1 MSMNIIIGIVA
12 REEEFDNINFRII
25 AKNNMKYLYGK
36 CSYIGIINYDGEV
49 DYNVLNL
56 CDGIIIPGGNKIYPY
71 HFKILEY
78 AIKNNI
84 PVLGIC
90 MGNQVIGLYSVD
102 SRDEDDLVRIDNHFG
117 STIRHSITTEK
128 NSFLY
133 KLFGDELEVN
143 SRHNYML
150 EEVNYPFVV
159 SAYSD
164 DGVIEGIEYID
175 DEHFII
181 GVQFHPEDLD
191 NTECLYNYFLKEILK
206 RKNKLSTD

>member
-1 MSMNIIIGIVA
+1 MNRNIIIGIVA
-12 REEEFDNINFRII
+12 RDEDFDNVNFRII

-36 CSYIGIINYDGEV
+36 CSYIGIINYNGEV
-49 DYNVLNL
+49 DDYILSL
-56 CDGIIIPGGNKIYPY
+56 CDGVIIPGGNKIYPY

-78 AIKNNI
+78 AINHNM

-90 MGNQVIGLYSVD
+90 MGNQVIGLYSVG
-102 SRDEDDLVRIDNHFG
+102 SSDEEDLVRVDNHFG
-117 STIRHSITTEK
+117 NDIRHNINIVEDTI
-128 NSFLY
+128 LY
-133 KLFGDELEVN
+133 KLFGNKIVVN
-143 SRHNYML
+143 SRHNFKV
-150 EEVNYPFVV
+150 EDVNKPFKVN
-159 SAYSD
+159 AYGE

-206 RKNKLSTD
+206 RKK